1 MAFSHIWSLVYSI
14 ASSTPVCVC
23 IQSRVLDLMAGGEE
37 SRTGHKE
44 LSCLVMCEAKDLV
57 FGAGVSGAGPCVL
70 CNSPKKP
77 GL

>member
-1 MAFSHIWSLVYSI
+1 
-14 ASSTPVCVC
+14 
-23 IQSRVLDLMAGGEE
+23 MAGGEE